1 MNEEWNAFEE
11 LLTIE
16 DELLNECMNLHVKKA
31 PDFLLM
37 ENGKA
42 LDDVRSGL
50 SSIGKKLLQEEGEE
64 NFLESLKIRF
74 AHPGPLS
81 GWDANQI
88 LREVKEALSR
98 T

>member
-1 MNEEWNAFEE
+1 MNENWNAFEE

-31 PDFLLM
+31 PDFLLK

-50 SSIGKKLLQEEGEE
+50 SSIGKKLLQEVGDEA
-64 NFLESLKIRF
+64 FVAQMAKVFSK
-74 AHPGPLS
+74 PGPLS

-88 LREVKEALSR
+88 LREVKEAASKK
-98 T
+98 

>member
-1 MNEEWNAFEE
+1 MNENWNAFEE

-16 DELLNECMNLHVKKA
+16 DELLNQCMNLHVKKA
-31 PDFLLM
+31 PDFLLK

-88 LREVKEALSR
+88 LREVKEAASKK
-98 T
+98 